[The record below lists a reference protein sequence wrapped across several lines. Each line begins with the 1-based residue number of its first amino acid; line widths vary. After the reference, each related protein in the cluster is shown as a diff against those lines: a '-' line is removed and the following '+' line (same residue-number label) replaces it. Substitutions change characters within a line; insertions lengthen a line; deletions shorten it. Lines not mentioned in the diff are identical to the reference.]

1 MNITDLLN
9 SDLGKQIIG
18 SITQQTGI
26 DQNQAGSV
34 VANSI
39 PEILGKLQQNNS
51 NDGGGLLGALLGGK
65 HDGSILDNLGGYLN
79 GGNFD
84 DGGKILGHV
93 FGNETSSVENSIS
106 EKTGVSSSII
116 SKILPMLMPI
126 IMGYLGKQVSNNGV
140 SDSGGLGSI
149 LGNVLGGMQ
158 GGGNS
163 SLGGNILTSM
173 LDQDGDGQLG
183 LGDAISAMTKNSDSS
198 SQSSGGLGGLLGKL
212 FGKK

>member
-1 MNITDLLN
+1 MAGIMDLIN

-26 DQNQAGSV
+26 SEQQAGSV
-34 VANSI
+34 VANGL
-39 PEILGKLQQNNS
+39 PEILGKLQQNNT

-65 HDGSILDNLGGYLN
+65 HDGSILDNIGGYLN
-79 GGNFD
+79 CGNFD

-93 FGNETSSVENSIS
+93 FGNDTASVENSLS

-126 IMGYLGKQVSNNGV
+126 IMGYLGKQVSNGSV

-149 LGNVLGGMQ
+149 LGGILGGSQ
-158 GGGNS
+158 EGGS
-163 SLGGNILTSM
+163 SMGGNILTSM

-183 LGDAISAMTKNSDSS
+183 LGDAITAITKNSDSS